1 MRQSGDDRPVP
12 LIHESSLQSIHAS
25 AIHTPH
31 RTITICHPV
40 WQLGVG
46 GLEGQLVRLVNGLP
60 RDVYRHLVVARGWD
74 EQSERMDAELGD
86 HVELIKQIGP
96 SRERTWSRRLAGILR
111 EHAVDILHVRG
122 LSMLVDAVLAAD
134 AYGDTSVAFSF
145 HGFESSDARI
155 RGVRRKV
162 YREALLRCRA
172 RWAVSPSA
180 TRAIQHELNLPE
192 QTVETITNGVDT
204 RRFVPTGDRRTV
216 RRQLGLPE
224 DGMVVLS
231 VGNLKPIKGHEHLL
245 ESVSRMGP
253 ITGGATLV
261 LVGEDY
267 LDGCLQRTADE
278 MPGGWDIRFVGRQ
291 DDVLPWYQ
299 AADLFVLPSL
309 WEGMSNALLEAMGCG
324 LPVIATRVGGNSDV
338 IRDGETGVLVDVG
351 DVSALSEAIR
361 RMIENV
367 PLRSELGQAAR
378 DHVIRKF
385 SLERTIL
392 AYGEAYRQLVAS
404 AEIEAARAEARG
416 SSKLQNHAG

>member
-1 MRQSGDDRPVP
+1 MLESRHFMRQSGDGRPAP
-12 LIHESSLQSIHAS
+12 LIHESSLQSIHAPP
-25 AIHTPH
+25 IHTIPT
-31 RTITICHPV
+31 TITICHPV

-60 RDVYRHLVVARGWD
+60 RDEFRHLVVARGWD
-74 EQSERMDAELGD
+74 EQSERMGAALGD
-86 HVELIKQIGP
+86 HVVLIKQVGP

-122 LSMLVDAVLAAD
+122 LSMLVDAVLASE

-162 YREALLRCRA
+162 YREAIHRCRA

-180 TRAIQHELNLPE
+180 TRAIHHELNLPE

-204 RRFVPTGDRRTV
+204 RRFVPAGDRRTV

-224 DGMVVLS
+224 DGRVVLS
-231 VGNLKPIKGHEHLL
+231 VGNLKPIKGHDHLL
-245 ESVSRMGP
+245 EAVSRMGP
-253 ITGGATLV
+253 IAGGATLV

-267 LDGCLQRTADE
+267 LDGCLQRTSDE

-291 DDVLPWYQ
+291 NDVLPWYQ
-299 AADLFVLPSL
+299 AADLFVLPSI
-309 WEGMSNALLEAMGCG
+309 WEGMSNALLEAMACG
-324 LPVIATRVGGNSDV
+324 LPVVATGVGGNLDV

-351 DVSALSEAIR
+351 DVSALSGAIH

-367 PLRSELGQAAR
+367 PLRSELGQAGR

-385 SLERTIL
+385 SLDRMIL
-392 AYGEAYRQLVAS
+392 AYGEAYRRLAAS
-404 AEIEAARAEARG
+404 ADPITSEAGLTEVV
-416 SSKLQNHAG
+416 